1 MKTLEQ
7 TLLEQIT
14 PWLPQLDFALA
25 LFVVF
30 WVLARLTA
38 RAIRKGARHLQQDAT
53 GALLLARTA
62 KVSLITL
69 GTVTALGNLGVDVS
83 AIVTGLG
90 LTGFALGFALRD
102 TISNL
107 LAGALLLLYSPF
119 EIGNRIKILSF
130 DGVVVSID
138 LRYTELDGQDSR
150 ILIPNSK
157 LFTDPITV
165 LPQAKDGDRTG
176 FRRGPLP

>member
-1 MKTLEQ
+1 METLSQ
-7 TLLEQIT
+7 ILLERIT
-14 PWLPQLDFALA
+14 LWIPHLATALV

-30 WVLARLTA
+30 WVLANLTA
-38 RAIRKGARHLQQDAT
+38 RAIKKGARHIQQDAT
-53 GALLLARTA
+53 GVLLLARAA
-62 KVSLITL
+62 KIALITL
-69 GTVTALGNLGVDVS
+69 GVVTALGNLGVDVS
-83 AIVTGLG
+83 AIVAGLG

-107 LAGALLLLYSPF
+107 LAGILILLYSPF
-119 EIGNRIKILSF
+119 EIGNRINISSF

-138 LRYTELDGQDSR
+138 LRYTELETQGRR

-165 LPQAKDGDRTG
+165 LH
-176 FRRGPLP
+176 